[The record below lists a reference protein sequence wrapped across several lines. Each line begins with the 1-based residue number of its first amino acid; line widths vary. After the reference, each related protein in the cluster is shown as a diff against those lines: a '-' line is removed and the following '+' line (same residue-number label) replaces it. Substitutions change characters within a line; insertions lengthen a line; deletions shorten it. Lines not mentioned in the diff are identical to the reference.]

1 MKFLIIKALIIKKRM
16 YEIFI
21 ALLMWL
27 LDKYKPLY
35 EFSHSLLDWLF
46 YPLLGLGL
54 SIDLWSVTLF
64 LLSKTTINPM
74 KPSNS
79 SKLVVKGM
87 YRLSRNPMYLG
98 LLLILSAWAICLKS
112 ISSFLLLPIFVV
124 IINRQQIFKEEAELE
139 RIFCQSYLDYKNKV
153 RRWL

>member
-1 MKFLIIKALIIKKRM
+1 MIKPLIIPPPIYA
-16 YEIFI
+16 IFI

-27 LDKYKPLY
+27 LAKYQPLY
-35 EFSHSLLDWLF
+35 ELSHPLLDWLF
-46 YPLLGLGL
+46 YPIFGLGL

-74 KPSNS
+74 KPNNS
-79 SKLVVKGM
+79 SRLVVKGM

-98 LLLILSAWAICLKS
+98 LLLILSAWGIYLKS
-112 ISSFLLLPIFVV
+112 ISSFLLLPIFVL